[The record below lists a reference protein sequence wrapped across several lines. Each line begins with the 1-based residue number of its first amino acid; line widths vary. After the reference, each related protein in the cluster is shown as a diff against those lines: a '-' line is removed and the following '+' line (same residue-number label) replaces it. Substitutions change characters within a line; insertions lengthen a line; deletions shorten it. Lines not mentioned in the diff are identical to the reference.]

1 MQLFYGHFGTV
12 RQQLALRGSGGVSWE
27 ATVAASLEVL
37 IAASAQATIEASPA
51 RLKSC
56 MEMEGGHFEK
66 GQEKLTSQLQG
77 WQLVDSYLPCRSA
90 ARLHPKFGMHA
101 AFDW

>member
-1 MQLFYGHFGTV
+1 
-12 RQQLALRGSGGVSWE
+12 
-27 ATVAASLEVL
+27 
-37 IAASAQATIEASPA
+37 
-51 RLKSC
+51 
-56 MEMEGGHFEK
+56 MEGGHFEK
-66 GQEKLTSQLQG
+66 GLEKLTSQLQG